1 MLASDLYVCVCV
13 SVCQMGLR
21 LEERRQQDRR
31 RQKQL
36 YIKKNRLRFSLPS
49 LRRVVTPHCPASSLF
64 LSSSVSVA
72 TQGAVNSGSLSVT
85 VKPLP

>member
-64 LSSSVSVA
+64 LSSSVSVV
-72 TQGAVNSGSLSVT
+72 TQGEVNSGSLSVT